1 MQQKRALKSGTKE
14 SQFWHVK
21 IAVRVEWKR
30 EEAEERKQ
38 EGEGRDNDQMTAL
51 CGTVLAPS
59 QC

>member
-30 EEAEERKQ
+30 GRRLRKESKREKEEIMIK
-38 EGEGRDNDQMTAL
+38 
-51 CGTVLAPS
+51 
-59 QC
+59 